1 MYNLEYI
8 CELFN
13 FFVHKWSYK
22 MYISFRFHYSKCL
35 FSKLKGKL
43 HIGGSYMPNWS
54 TMQKILLGI
63 IWQYF
68 ALPKLHEVHMR
79 AEVEKLG
86 KQLHAYAT
94 SGLVSEDT
102 ACRLI
107 KFHNYVVDFWKAKQR
122 SSTISVVRWE
132 LIWFYS
138 RKHSFSCTYHK
149 SSPCVHFTLTKCR
162 ISVISESCTTLF
174 MLFLRYHKTLNSE
187 LPGQHPS
194 IFHFM
199 DTIRKTF
206 VRNSFC
212 GPDSGGKNFHAQ
224 ARPSQR
230 WSRQESKG
238 CGSWIHHRQHHCQGC
253 PDSSCRHVPYS
264 TIHIVYQQIIYTN
277 VLTLEWMFKT
287 VL

>member
-1 MYNLEYI
+1 MQLSAIFGCIFELLIFLFINGLSKHTNLKSTATMYNLEYI

-13 FFVHKWSYK
+13 FFVHKWPYK

-43 HIGGSYMPNWS
+43 HISGSYMPNWS

-107 KFHNYVVDFWKAKQR
+107 KFHNYVVDFWKAKQG
-122 SSTISVVRWE
+122 SSTISVVR
-132 LIWFYS
+132 
-138 RKHSFSCTYHK
+138 
-149 SSPCVHFTLTKCR
+149 
-162 ISVISESCTTLF
+162 
-174 MLFLRYHKTLNSE
+174 
-187 LPGQHPS
+187 
-194 IFHFM
+194 
-199 DTIRKTF
+199 
-206 VRNSFC
+206 
-212 GPDSGGKNFHAQ
+212 
-224 ARPSQR
+224 
-230 WSRQESKG
+230 
-238 CGSWIHHRQHHCQGC
+238 
-253 PDSSCRHVPYS
+253 
-264 TIHIVYQQIIYTN
+264 
-277 VLTLEWMFKT
+277 
-287 VL
+287 